1 MTAPRWVWLPAT
13 IIDDAGRLHT
23 VDGYVSDAAPG
34 LIVTRAL
41 VPHDTPMGAPQDG
54 WSVTHRASGCRVSSW
69 PDRAAAQAEAV
80 RVAAVLPGLWTQER
94 AVVAAALNGSPI
106 AADAVRAG
114 ETGRVG
120 R

>member
-1 MTAPRWVWLPAT
+1 MTAPRWVSIPAT
-13 IIDDAGRLHT
+13 ILDDTGRLHT

-69 PDRAAAQAEAV
+69 PDRATAQAEAV
-80 RVAAVLPGLWTQER
+80 RLAALTDWTQGR
-94 AVVAAALNGSPI
+94 DTLRRSLVLS
-106 AADAVRAG
+106 DAVRAG
-114 ETGRVG
+114 AER
-120 R
+120 